1 MQECDMRRVPCQ
13 TEVNDKSH
21 NVRVPKQVI
30 YILEACDQD
39 CAVSTVVHIYRV
51 LLYCCLARFA
61 VLLCIAF
68 HGIVVTHI
76 PHATWKSGICGFIM
90 QAC

>member
-1 MQECDMRRVPCQ
+1 MRLDKTTDDMSFMKECDMRRVPRQ

-21 NVRVPKQVI
+21 NIRGPKQVI

-51 LLYCCLARFA
+51 SLYC
-61 VLLCIAF
+61 
-68 HGIVVTHI
+68 
-76 PHATWKSGICGFIM
+76 
-90 QAC
+90 